1 MGSLTVRNRTEDM
14 PFPPFSWNGQFQKGF
29 EQPSCLIN
37 YSCHSLFALPLRFTK
52 LTKKKKKMK
61 ELLYFPITR
70 SWKPSTRAAFKK
82 LASPSAHTTVTKS
95 QQFYPLAISQ
105 TYLFNL
111 IAAFILSVEPSSLLT

>member
-37 YSCHSLFALPLRFTK
+37 YSCHSLFALPLRFAQ
-52 LTKKKKKMK
+52 KKKKRKK
-61 ELLYFPITR
+61 ELLYFPIITR
-70 SWKPSTRAAFKK
+70 SWKPSTRADFRK

-111 IAAFILSVEPSSLLT
+111 IPAFIPSVEPSSLLT